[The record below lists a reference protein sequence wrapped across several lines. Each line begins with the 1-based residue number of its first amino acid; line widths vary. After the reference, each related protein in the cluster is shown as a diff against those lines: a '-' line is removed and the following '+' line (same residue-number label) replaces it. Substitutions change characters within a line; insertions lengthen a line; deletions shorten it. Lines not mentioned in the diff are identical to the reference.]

1 MQFDSVIWDVINNQF
16 CSFKAKIARE
26 RVFCQNPY
34 NVSGLCLKRY
44 PPYSQFYEF
53 CSLGHRWHHFLTLM
67 LLSLKYISACPLAN
81 SSYATIREEE
91 GNCYLFIKTAERS
104 HTPKYLWEK
113 IKLPNNYTKALDIV
127 SSHLEHFPKFLIHRN
142 KQRLTKIH
150 QMLIRM
156 RKLKLRAK

>member
-1 MQFDSVIWDVINNQF
+1 MSSTISSAPSRQ
-16 CSFKAKIARE
+16 KLRE
-26 RVFCQNPY
+26 REFFVKIHIMFRVCAWKGIILSIPID
-34 NVSGLCLKRY
+34 
-44 PPYSQFYEF
+44 EF
-53 CSLGHRWHHFLTLM
+53 CGCKDLM
-67 LLSLKYISACPLAN
+67 ILLIIILLNFTSACPLAN

-91 GNCYLFIKTAERS
+91 GNCYLFLKTAERA

-113 IKLPNNYTKALDIV
+113 IKLPNNYTKALELV
-127 SSHLEHFPKFLIHRN
+127 STHLEHFPKFLIHRN